1 MARIRNA
8 FGVPFIISSPPKV
21 EFTRAKDAARPAGIC
36 EFQNY
41 LYRARLI
48 YDFRL
53 NFRDRGAESFS
64 KAFQHFRLSRLLH
77 PKLSLW
83 HSALETCTRL
93 EQFYFES
100 FAFFFFFRFVRIYFF
115 LFFFWI
121 DKDFDFVGN
130 MHYHAFWI
138 RCFISREAIFFII
151 IRIFGWDFDLRLFLI
166 KIDELERFVGK
177 LFRFFSR
184 SKN

>member
-48 YDFRL
+48 YGFRL
-53 NFRDRGAESFS
+53 TFRDRGAESFS

-77 PKLSLW
+77 PELSLW
-83 HSALETCTRL
+83 HSALETCTRTIL
-93 EQFYFES
+93 LRVLCFLFFFS
-100 FAFFFFFRFVRIYFF
+100 FRKNLFFFFFF
-115 LFFFWI
+115 L
-121 DKDFDFVGN
+121 N
-130 MHYHAFWI
+130 
-138 RCFISREAIFFII
+138 RQR
-151 IRIFGWDFDLRLFLI
+151 
-166 KIDELERFVGK
+166 
-177 LFRFFSR
+177 FRFCENYALSR
-184 SKN
+184 ILNSMFHFAGSDFFYYY

>member
-100 FAFFFFFRFVRIYFF
+100 FAFFFSFFSFRKNLFFF
-115 LFFFWI
+115 LFFL
-121 DKDFDFVGN
+121 N
-130 MHYHAFWI
+130 
-138 RCFISREAIFFII
+138 RQR
-151 IRIFGWDFDLRLFLI
+151 
-166 KIDELERFVGK
+166 
-177 LFRFFSR
+177 FRFCGKYALSR
-184 SKN
+184 ILNSMFHFAGSDFFYYY

>member
-53 NFRDRGAESFS
+53 TFRDRGAESFS

-83 HSALETCTRL
+83 HSALETCTRTIL
-93 EQFYFES
+93 L
-100 FAFFFFFRFVRIYFF
+100 RVLCF
-115 LFFFWI
+115 LFFFSFRKNLFFSFFFESTKISILWEI
-121 DKDFDFVGN
+121 CAITHFEFDVSF
-130 MHYHAFWI
+130 
-138 RCFISREAIFFII
+138 R
-151 IRIFGWDFDLRLFLI
+151 
-166 KIDELERFVGK
+166 GK
-177 LFRFFSR
+177 RFFLLLLEFSVEI
-184 SKN
+184 STCDYF